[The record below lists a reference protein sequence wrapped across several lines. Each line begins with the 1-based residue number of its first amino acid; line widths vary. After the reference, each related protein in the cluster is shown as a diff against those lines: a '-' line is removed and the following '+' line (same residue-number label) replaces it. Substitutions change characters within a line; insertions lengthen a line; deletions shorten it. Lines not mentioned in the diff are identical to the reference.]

1 MRSSSS
7 ERGKGEPQRRSK
19 SKEPRTEIVPLA
31 EDGPD
36 TYEALAEATSK
47 SSLLDRFNTAFHEAL
62 QNRRGA
68 NRRRPGS
75 ASGIGAGEHVTA
87 DDLAIRRAQYVTP
100 RKMTIPEGVIVDGS
114 LSSPA
119 ETEIDGRIQGDVF
132 VEAPLALG
140 ANALVSG
147 KIQAA
152 KCEVKGLVE
161 GKVECSGDLVL
172 SESGR
177 LKADVLAG
185 KSFTAA
191 GRIDGDV
198 ICGGVLHV
206 CSTAQITGDIR
217 AKQIVIEEG
226 AQVNGRCS
234 MSSNPQQGAA
244 SETPMDSKP
253 SEEQ

>member
-1 MRSSSS
+1 MRASRS
-7 ERGKGEPQRRSK
+7 ERGKGEPKRRSRT
-19 SKEPRTEIVPLA
+19 KEPRAEIVPRP
-31 EDGPD
+31 EDGAD
-36 TYEALAEATSK
+36 TYEALAEATNK

-62 QNRRGA
+62 QNRRAG
-68 NRRRPGS
+68 NRRRAAS
-75 ASGIGAGEHVTA
+75 ASDISVGEHVTA

-132 VEAPLALG
+132 VEAPLTLG
-140 ANALVSG
+140 ANALISG

-161 GKVECSGDLVL
+161 GKVECSGELVL
-172 SESGR
+172 SQSGR

-185 KSFTAA
+185 KSLTAA

-198 ICGGVLHV
+198 ICGGLLHV

-217 AKQIVIEEG
+217 AKQIVIEDG

-234 MSSNPQQGAA
+234 MSSPAQKGAGG
-244 SETPMDSKP
+244 ETPTDSKP
-253 SEEQ
+253 SKEQ

>member
-1 MRSSSS
+1 MGSSRN
-7 ERGKGEPQRRSK
+7 ERGKSEPKRRSR
-19 SKEPRTEIVPLA
+19 SKDPRAEIAPLPEA
-31 EDGPD
+31 GAD
-36 TYEALAEATSK
+36 TYEALAEATNK
-47 SSLLDRFNTAFHEAL
+47 SSLLDRVNTAFHEAL
-62 QNRRGA
+62 QNRRAG
-68 NRRRPGS
+68 NRRPPSEIAPG
-75 ASGIGAGEHVTA
+75 ERVTA
-87 DDLAIRRAQYVTP
+87 DDLAIRRARYVTP

-119 ETEIDGRIQGDVF
+119 ETEIDGRVQGDVL
-132 VEAPLALG
+132 VEASLSLG
-140 ANALVSG
+140 ANALISG

-152 KCEVKGLVE
+152 NCEVKGLVE

-172 SESGR
+172 GQGGR

-191 GRIDGDV
+191 GQVDGEV
-198 ICGGVLHV
+198 LCGGLLHV

-234 MSSNPQQGAA
+234 MSSQPQKGARREKA
-244 SETPMDSKP
+244 IDSKP